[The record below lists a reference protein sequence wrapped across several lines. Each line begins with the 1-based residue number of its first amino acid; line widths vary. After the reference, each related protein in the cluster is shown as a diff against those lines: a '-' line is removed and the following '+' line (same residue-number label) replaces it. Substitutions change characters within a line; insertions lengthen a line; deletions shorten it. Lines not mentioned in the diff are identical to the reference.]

1 MFSAPIPGQS
11 LTSEPKNSTWEN
23 PPQIAEPELSKNLI
37 SAVTAPLSTSVMPL
51 QYLDEQA
58 KDLSAK
64 VLDQAKRDIIEHSVQ

>member
-1 MFSAPIPGQS
+1 MKS
-11 LTSEPKNSTWEN
+11 LHRYISDELVFR
-23 PPQIAEPELSKNLI
+23 QIAEPELSKNLI